1 MKFTHDQIMRRYG
14 EQPASCKYFIFKP
27 KTRQSFTEKT
37 FVIVYYNY
45 LHTQEEN
52 LTKSWRKSLEGNRQ
66 QNFTKAYFWLLKYL
80 GAKY

>member
-14 EQPASCKYFIFKP
+14 EQPASCEYFIFKP

-37 FVIVYYNY
+37 FVIIIVYYNY

-52 LTKSWRKSLEGNRQ
+52 LTENHGEKVWREIGSK
-66 QNFTKAYFWLLKYL
+66 TLLRLTFGYL
-80 GAKY
+80 NT